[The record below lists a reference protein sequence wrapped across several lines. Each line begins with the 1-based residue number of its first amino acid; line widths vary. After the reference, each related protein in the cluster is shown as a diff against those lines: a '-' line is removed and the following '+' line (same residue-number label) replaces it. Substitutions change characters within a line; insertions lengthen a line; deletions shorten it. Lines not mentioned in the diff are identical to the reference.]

1 MVRAE
6 KGAPSGGNVLAQVD
20 TDDTDYRFPVAVVQ
34 DTSLRDLSLSVKCKP
49 VSGNV
54 DQACGLVFRFKDSNN
69 YYITRANAL
78 ENNVRIYY
86 VKEGNRRQFAGW
98 NGKVTSGEWHDLR
111 VDAKGDHFEVSYD
124 GKKVI
129 DATDKSFP
137 DAGKI
142 GLWTKADS
150 VTYFDNLTVHP
161 MDQP

>member
-1 MVRAE
+1 MAVRVAAFFSLLVGSALIIVAGPTAPAGSSAKTWNFDSEKAE
-6 KGAPSGGNVLAQVD
+6 GPPAGFAFGRTGSGREG
-20 TDDTDYRFPVAVVQ
+20 RWVV
-34 DTSLRDLSLSVKCKP
+34 
-49 VSGNV
+49 
-54 DQACGLVFRFKDSNN
+54 
-69 YYITRANAL
+69 ANAL